1 MIHPS
6 GSYKGKIIY
15 CHISLINSS
24 LNTNWVECLPYTVCL
39 FLYKEVDDLIAE
51 SDSLVEELEIITEN
65 SVSGMYE
72 PETEVVKKQ
81 SSVSVQTIPLEY
93 VGRNRSTQT
102 CKKLEKTNIASKA
115 SQTMITNDFFT
126 RFELPKKVSTYSQTD
141 PIDVNGEVDDVHN
154 SLNNEKF
161 NVPVK
166 LDMNNGGENSDQAD
180 HDQEENELDLEFEGD
195 ESCDDEF
202 SPTSGEESESDEGHH
217 EDNEA
222 RNLVTLSSDKPIQD
236 QLKLIICEESMAT
249 TFRICFKCISRCLV
263 SVGDIIG
270 SYCKFCISCCSS
282 PEHNITW
289 STGPLLS
296 RLTAFNLL
304 IASTILSTGLEC
316 NKTLRLMESLNILCL
331 KRCEFSVQSAYVIP
345 AVINVWR
352 AEQRKLHAGIE
363 GKAIEVASDMR
374 VDSPG
379 HCGLLGSGST
389 LDPDRNVI
397 SILK

>member
-1 MIHPS
+1 MI
-6 GSYKGKIIY
+6 
-15 CHISLINSS
+15 
-24 LNTNWVECLPYTVCL
+24 
-39 FLYKEVDDLIAE
+39 DE
-51 SDSLVEELEIITEN
+51 SDSLVEQADKMVEELEIITEN
-65 SVSGMYE
+65 SLNGIYE

-102 CKKLEKTNIASKA
+102 CKKLEKTANVASKA
-115 SQTMITNDFFT
+115 SQTLITNDFFT
-126 RFELPKKVSTYSQTD
+126 RFESPKKVSTYSQTD
-141 PIDVNGEVDDVHN
+141 PIDVNGEVDDGH
-154 SLNNEKF
+154 SCLNNEKF

-166 LDMNNGGENSDQAD
+166 LDVNNSDGNSDQAD

-202 SPTSGEESESDEGHH
+202 SPTSGEESESDEGHQ

-236 QLKLIICEESMAT
+236 QLKFIICEESMAT
-249 TFRICFKCISRCLV
+249 TFRICFKCGSRCLV

-270 SYCKFCISCCSS
+270 SYCKFYISCCSS

-289 STGPLLS
+289 STGPLLN
-296 RLTAFNLL
+296 RLPAFNLL
-304 IASTILSTGLEC
+304 MASTILSTGLEC

-331 KRCEFSVQSAYVIP
+331 KRREFSNVQSAYVIP

-352 AEQRKLHAGIE
+352 AEQRKLLAGIE

-379 HCGLLGSGST
+379 HCGLLGAGST

-397 SILK
+397 LDTQIIKVLSIKIPTTKSFLLSLPL